1 MEKLPAEV
9 KILGRTSKEAPDVL
23 FWTGSRYE
31 MNVKASYLT
40 VHIEA
45 AYGGQEQWIA
55 VLVNKAL
62 ICRMPLLRGEN
73 EIIIFIILQKHGRC

>member
-1 MEKLPAEV
+1 MAKLPVEV

-45 AYGGQEQWIA
+45 AYGGQELGEQGA
-55 VLVNKAL
+55 SVPDASVA
-62 ICRMPLLRGEN
+62 RG
-73 EIIIFIILQKHGRC
+73 K

>member
-1 MEKLPAEV
+1 MAKLPAEV

-55 VLVNKAL
+55 ACVPHAAFA
-62 ICRMPLLRGEN
+62 RGE
-73 EIIIFIILQKHGRC
+73 